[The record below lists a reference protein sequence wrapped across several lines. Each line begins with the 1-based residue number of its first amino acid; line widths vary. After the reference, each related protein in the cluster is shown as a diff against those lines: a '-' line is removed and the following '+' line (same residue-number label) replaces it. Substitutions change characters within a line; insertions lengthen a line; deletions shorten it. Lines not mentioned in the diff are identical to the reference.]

1 MNTKIISLILIIF
14 TLSSCK
20 TILISE
26 KKVPTEKIC
35 GAQAKYECR
44 ATGFGSNNL
53 TFRIFK
59 KERPNVTGKGKFA
72 GLGRGADVNP
82 ENFHNTYK
90 IIELDSS
97 EVTIEKTKIDYDLK
111 KDNVTKILVDLN
123 AELKE
128 QKINAEARLQI
139 KNDFEKQLNSFLKIE
154 AYIETY
160 TLSDL
165 IQDKLRDAKNGTET
179 EKRYVDAYNL
189 LKNSNTPLIRQVI
202 VIREICNF
210 KENKNIKN
218 ILEPILKAEIGEGDA
233 KANAVLS
240 GTLKRDKTEN
250 FSTNYD
256 KTTIYS
262 YGYFSDN
269 WMYK

>member
-1 MNTKIISLILIIF
+1 MNTKILSLILTIF

-35 GAQAKYECR
+35 GAQAKYECK
-44 ATGFGSNNL
+44 ATGFGSNKL
-53 TFRIFK
+53 TVRIFK
-59 KERPNVTGKGKFA
+59 KERPNPAGKGIFA
-72 GLGRGADVNP
+72 GLGRSADINP
-82 ENFHNTYK
+82 EIFHNTYK
-90 IIELDSS
+90 NIELDSS
-97 EVTIEKTKIDYDLK
+97 EVTIEKTKIEYDLK

-128 QKINAEARLQI
+128 EKVNSEARLQI

-160 TLSDL
+160 TLNDS
-165 IQDKLRDAKNGTET
+165 IPDKIRDVKNGTET

-189 LKNSNTPLIRQVI
+189 LKKSNRPLIRQVI
-202 VIREICNF
+202 VIREICEF
-210 KENKNIKN
+210 KENKNIRN
-218 ILEPILKAEIGEGDA
+218 ILEPILTAKIGEGDA
-233 KANAVLS
+233 KANAILS
-240 GTLKRDKTEN
+240 GILKRDKTEN